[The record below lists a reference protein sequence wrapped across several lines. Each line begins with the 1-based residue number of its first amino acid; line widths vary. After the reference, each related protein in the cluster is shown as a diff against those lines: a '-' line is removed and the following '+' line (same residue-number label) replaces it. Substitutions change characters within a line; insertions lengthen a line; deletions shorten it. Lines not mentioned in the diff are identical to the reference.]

1 MAIVRTF
8 EVGAKVESFNAAVKK
23 KSTNCE
29 DEMTNIS

>member
-23 KSTNCE
+23 NRRIAKTK
-29 DEMTNIS
+29 